1 MSTELQD
8 PSAPSTAALVGGIL
22 ADLQSLV
29 EQQFRVTR
37 LEIEGEL
44 RRRAASAAALAVGIA
59 LCLVGVIVISIG
71 LVYLLHSL
79 TARGSV
85 DTSAVPLWGCYEIIG
100 IVVFAIGG
108 LMANAAKS
116 RLTKPKTN

>member
-1 MSTELQD
+1 MSTEIQD
-8 PSAPSTAALVGGIL
+8 PAEQSTATRGGGIL
-22 ADLQSLV
+22 VDLQSLV

-71 LVYLLHSL
+71 LVHLLHAL
-79 TARGSV
+79 TARGSI
-85 DTSAVPLWGCYEIIG
+85 DTAAVPLWGCYEIVG

-108 LMANAAKS
+108 LMAKAAKS
-116 RLTKPKTN
+116 SLTKPKTN

>member
-8 PSAPSTAALVGGIL
+8 PSAPTTAALVGGIL

-44 RRRAASAAALAVGIA
+44 RRRASAAAALAVGLA
-59 LCLVGVIVISIG
+59 LCLVGSIVISIG
-71 LVYLLHSL
+71 LVYLLHTL
-79 TARGSV
+79 TAKVSV
-85 DTSAVPLWGCYEIIG
+85 DNSAVPLWGCFEIIG
-100 IVVFAIGG
+100 FAVLAIGG
-108 LMANAAKS
+108 LMANAAKAS
-116 RLTKPKTN
+116 LTKPKTN

>member
-1 MSTELQD
+1 MSTEVQD

-22 ADLQSLV
+22 VDLQSLV

-44 RRRAASAAALAVGIA
+44 RRRAASAAALVIGIA

-71 LVYLLHSL
+71 LVYLLHAL
-79 TARGSV
+79 TTQGST
-85 DTSAVPLWGCYEIIG
+85 DTSAVPLWACYEIVG
-100 IVVFAIGG
+100 LVVFAIGG
-108 LMANAAKS
+108 LMANTAKS

>member
-1 MSTELQD
+1 MSIEIQ
-8 PSAPSTAALVGGIL
+8 PIPEQSTAALVGGIL

-44 RRRAASAAALAVGIA
+44 RRRAAAAGALVIGLA
-59 LCLVGVIVISIG
+59 LCLVGAIVISIG
-71 LVYLLHSL
+71 LAHLLHSI
-79 TARGSV
+79 TTRGAAE
-85 DTSAVPLWGCYEIIG
+85 TSAVPLWGCYEIVG
-100 IVVFAIGG
+100 VSVLGIGG

-116 RLTKPKTN
+116 SLMKPKTN